1 MNQSARSVAVI
12 GVGSRG
18 VGVLER
24 IVSLSRLADRALPL
38 RVELIDPRCDGA
50 GVHATDQP
58 DYLLLNTTAGSVS
71 LFPDHNTVGDAVSL
85 TGPSLLE
92 WVTGRGLRMGDDG
105 YTVSRHG
112 RPIRSADFLPRRVL
126 GEYLAWVLD
135 EITAAAPPHVTIT
148 RHRSAAVDLA
158 PTAGGDLAVTLAD
171 GSVIQVAQAFLTT
184 GYTGNA
190 ARPPTPGL
198 LPGPYPLPGVLDQVQ
213 PGQALAVGGL
223 GLSAMDV
230 MSACTVG
237 RGGRFVQDDGGLR
250 YVPSG
255 REPKLFFSSRT
266 GVPSRART
274 KVVEFGPT
282 YQPLVFTEKAVDALR
297 DDRGGPLDMVKDV
310 LPLVFTEMRI
320 SHRRRLAAMTGAE
333 RALALRLSTEDI
345 PAVLDE
351 LDQQHGAFDPVAA
364 FDGSAAMPLDDTY
377 QSWFAQVVADD
388 LAEGRRGLA
397 GSPVKSAL
405 DILRDQRD
413 MFRYVCDFGGL
424 TPESLDE
431 FMSSVVPAINRA
443 VVGPQF
449 ERHEELL
456 ALITAGVAEVPFG
469 PSPVANP
476 LPEGRWRISATM
488 LTTPCTRDVDWVLP
502 AQTPLPAVAES
513 ADPLLV
519 SLHRKG
525 LVRRFRPGSRLVPGL
540 DVDAD
545 QHPVDANGRPEQRI
559 RVLGPLCE
567 GATFYNNL
575 VPSPGMWSRP
585 VADAHRCAVA
595 MLADLPGT
603 DLPGTLPLMTVAP
616 EVTS

>member
-1 MNQSARSVAVI
+1 MDRSVALV

-24 IVSLSRLADRALPL
+24 IVSLTRLSATPAPL

-58 DYLLLNTTAGSVS
+58 DYLLLNTTAGAVS
-71 LFPDHNTVGDAVSL
+71 LFPDHNTVGDAVGL

-92 WVTGRGLRMGDDG
+92 WVTARGLRLGADG
-105 YTVSRHG
+105 YTVGHTG
-112 RPIRSADFLPRRVL
+112 RPIRSTDFLPRRVL
-126 GEYLAWVLD
+126 GEYLGWVLD
-135 EITAAAPPHVTIT
+135 EVIAAAPPHVTIT
-148 RHRSAAVDLA
+148 RHPSAAVDLT
-158 PTAGGDLAVTLAD
+158 PTADGDLEITMAD
-171 GSVIQVAQAFLTT
+171 GDVVRVAQAFLTT
-184 GYTGNA
+184 GYTANTDRP
-190 ARPPTPGL
+190 ARPGM
-198 LPGPYPLPGVLDQVQ
+198 LPGPYPLPGVLDCVQ
-213 PGQALAVGGL
+213 PGQTLAIGGL

-237 RGGRFVQDDGGLR
+237 RGGRFVRDGDELR

-255 REPKLFFSSRT
+255 REPKLLFSSRT
-266 GVPSRART
+266 GVPCRART
-274 KVVEFGPT
+274 KVVEFGPK
-282 YQPLVFTEKAVDALR
+282 YQPLVFTEAAIDALR
-297 DDRGGPLDMVKDV
+297 AERGGPLDMVKDV
-310 LPLVFTEMRI
+310 LPLVFTEMRVA
-320 SHRRRLAAMTGAE
+320 HRRRLAAMAGTE
-333 RALALRLSTEDI
+333 LRLSTEDI
-345 PAVLDE
+345 PAALDE
-351 LDQQHGAFDPVAA
+351 LDREHGAFDPAAA
-364 FDGSAAMPLDDTY
+364 FDGSAGMLLEDAAAY
-377 QSWFAQVVADD
+377 QQWFAGVVADD

-424 TPESLDE
+424 TPASLDE
-431 FMSSVVPAINRA
+431 FTASIVPAINRA

-456 ALITAGVAEVPFG
+456 ALLAAGIAEVPFG
-469 PSPVANP
+469 PTPVATP
-476 LPEGRWRISATM
+476 LPDGRWRIASTM
-488 LTTPCTRDVDWVLP
+488 LATPYACDVDWVLP
-502 AQTPLPAVAES
+502 AQTPLPAVAAS

-525 LVRRFRPGSRLVPGL
+525 MIRRFRPESALVPGI

-545 QHPVDANGRPEQRI
+545 QHPIDASGRPERRI

-595 MLADLPGT
+595 MLADLPAT
-603 DLPGTLPLMTVAP
+603 EPLLNLAS
-616 EVTS
+616 EVTT

>member
-1 MNQSARSVAVI
+1 MNRSVAVI

-24 IVSLSRLADRALPL
+24 IVSLSRLTDRPAPL

-58 DYLLLNTTAGSVS
+58 DYLLLNTTAGAVS
-71 LFPDHNTVGDAVSL
+71 LFPDHHTVGDAVSL
-85 TGPSLLE
+85 AGPSLLE
-92 WVTGRGLRMGDDG
+92 WVTDRGLRLGEDG
-105 YTVSRHG
+105 FTVSHTG
-112 RPIRSADFLPRRVL
+112 RPIRSTDFLPRRVL
-126 GEYLAWVLD
+126 GEYLGWVLD
-135 EITAAAPPHVTIT
+135 EVIAAAPPHVTIT
-148 RHRSAAVDLA
+148 RHASAAVDLTPA
-158 PTAGGDLAVTLAD
+158 ADGDLEVTLAD
-171 GSVIQVAQAFLTT
+171 GEVVRVAQAFLTT
-184 GYTGNA
+184 GYTANA
-190 ARPPTPGL
+190 DRTPKPGM
-198 LPGPYPLPGVLDQVQ
+198 LPGPYPLPGVLDCVA
-213 PGQALAVGGL
+213 PGQALAIGGL

-237 RGGRFVQDDGGLR
+237 RGGRFVPDGDRLR

-255 REPKLFFSSRT
+255 REPKLLFSSRT
-266 GVPSRART
+266 GVPCRART
-274 KVVEFGPT
+274 KVVEFGPK
-282 YQPLVFTEKAVDALR
+282 YQPLVFTEAAIDALR
-297 DDRGGPLDMVKDV
+297 AERGGPLDMVKDV

-320 SHRRRLAAMTGAE
+320 AHRRRLAAMAGTE
-333 RALALRLSTEDI
+333 LRLPHEDI
-345 PAVLDE
+345 PAALDE
-351 LDQQHGAFDPVAA
+351 LDRKHGAFDPIAA
-364 FDGSAAMPLDDTY
+364 FDGSTGMPLDDRAAY
-377 QSWFAQVVADD
+377 QDWFADVVAAD
-388 LAEGRRGLA
+388 LAEGRRGLT

-431 FMSSVVPAINRA
+431 FTASVVPAINRA

-456 ALITAGVAEVPFG
+456 ALIAAGIAEVPFG
-469 PSPVANP
+469 PSPVATP
-476 LPEGRWRISATM
+476 QPDGRWRIASTM
-488 LTTPCTRDVDWVLP
+488 LATPHTRDVDWVLP
-502 AQTPLPAVAES
+502 AQTPLPAVAAS
-513 ADPLLV
+513 ADSLLV

-525 LVRRFRPGSRLVPGL
+525 LIRRFRPDSALVPGV

-545 QHPVDANGRPEQRI
+545 QHPVGADGRPERRI

-585 VADAHRCAVA
+585 VADAHRCVVA
-595 MLADLPGT
+595 ALADLPAAEPLLTAGT
-603 DLPGTLPLMTVAP
+603 TLLTTAP
-616 EVTS
+616 EVTT